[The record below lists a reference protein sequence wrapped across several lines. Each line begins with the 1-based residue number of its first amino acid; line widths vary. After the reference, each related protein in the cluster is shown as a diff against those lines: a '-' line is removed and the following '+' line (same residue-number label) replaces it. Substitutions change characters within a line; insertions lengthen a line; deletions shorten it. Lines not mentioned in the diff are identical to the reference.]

1 MCFFL
6 ILHSRNPQWWML
18 KGTIRG
24 MIESHMSSC
33 LGFEQHEAW
42 HVDVCLNISKEIK
55 GAVFFAFRFHYI
67 LLTWMIQKPGANT
80 VYPWIRKQ
88 DPSNWMVEF
97 PSLAQVENFGFLGS
111 FCRSH
116 PAYYPTPIMFLFKI
130 WSIIVWGKSQ
140 SQFAL
145 VCTSQGLFGSRGLIL
160 VIF

>member
-1 MCFFL
+1 MVDVEGNNTG
-6 ILHSRNPQWWML
+6 HDWVAHV
-18 KGTIRG
+18 T
-24 MIESHMSSC
+24 SC

-97 PSLAQVENFGFLGS
+97 PNLAQEENFGFLGS

-130 WSIIVWGKSQ
+130 WSIIVWGKSRVNLHLC
-140 SQFAL
+140 AL
-145 VCTSQGLFGSRGLIL
+145 HKVFL
-160 VIF
+160 VHGG